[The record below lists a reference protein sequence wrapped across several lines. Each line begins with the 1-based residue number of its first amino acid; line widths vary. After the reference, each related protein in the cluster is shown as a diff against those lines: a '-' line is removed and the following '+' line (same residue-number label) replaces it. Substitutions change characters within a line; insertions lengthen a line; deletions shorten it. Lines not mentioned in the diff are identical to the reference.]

1 MSMAQKRVSD
11 ELTKKL
17 FENILEDEQEHHHT
31 FTMLLEDL

>member
-1 MSMAQKRVSD
+1 MSMAQKRVAD

-17 FENILEDEQEHHHT
+17 LENILEDEQEHHHT